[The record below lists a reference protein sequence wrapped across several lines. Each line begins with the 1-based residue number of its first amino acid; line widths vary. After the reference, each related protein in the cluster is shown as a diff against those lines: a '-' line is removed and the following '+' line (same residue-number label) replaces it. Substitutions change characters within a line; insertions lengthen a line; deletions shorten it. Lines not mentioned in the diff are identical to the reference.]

1 MHYDGILIILTI
13 ILYYTGDFVMDKMFY
28 ALGHLWNDLMS
39 SIGAYGLKSDDI
51 YGTGV
56 FLFLLIIISVI
67 AIGGRDR

>member
-1 MHYDGILIILTI
+1 
-13 ILYYTGDFVMDKMFY
+13 MDKMFY